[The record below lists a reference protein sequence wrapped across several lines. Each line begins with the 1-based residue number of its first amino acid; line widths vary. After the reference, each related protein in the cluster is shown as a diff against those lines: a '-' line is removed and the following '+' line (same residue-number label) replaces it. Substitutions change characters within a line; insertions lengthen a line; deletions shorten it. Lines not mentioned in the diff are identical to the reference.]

1 MPFIFLKR
9 AAASALKWIFT
20 LTRHTKGH
28 LYLWIRFLIIFIQT
42 VPSPPSGCICLS
54 YFIFSVCNSL
64 VVGRLC
70 LLYTLIYVFSQSI
83 SLSLQLANVLYV
95 VFSEFKDRL
104 KKVSKDHRS
113 PELELPGL
121 YTNMKG
127 SQTIEPH
134 KKKFFFLK
142 WMCFFWSEIS
152 LKMHK
157 LVFFPQERFSVRAN

>member
-1 MPFIFLKR
+1 M
-9 AAASALKWIFT
+9 
-20 LTRHTKGH
+20 
-28 LYLWIRFLIIFIQT
+28 
-42 VPSPPSGCICLS
+42 PSPPSGCICLS

-70 LLYTLIYVFSQSI
+70 LFYTLIYVFSQSI

-134 KKKFFFLK
+134 KKKIFFFE
-142 WMCFFWSEIS
+142 MN
-152 LKMHK
+152 
-157 LVFFPQERFSVRAN
+157 VFFLE